1 MNTKHPHICFT
12 FEIENQMSFSFL
24 DIKIVRNTQI
34 IRKRS
39 FGGNFTNFNG
49 FIRHHLIKFC

>member
-39 FGGNFTNFNG
+39 FGGKFTNQAISLYFNV
-49 FIRHHLIKFC
+49 FLY